1 MQCVKYAAVKDELKT
16 ALINICFSMN
26 VVVIKQVTKEKNNRI
41 DVGTTIFSN
50 LNIEIW
56 SLVGEERYGFLHI

>member
-1 MQCVKYAAVKDELKT
+1 MQCVNYAAVKGELKT

-41 DVGTTIFSN
+41 DVGTTIFINS
-50 LNIEIW
+50 NIEI
-56 SLVGEERYGFLHI
+56 